1 LGAPHETINEED
13 DLYDKSRLRLEILP
27 NINDLVG
34 TGITFTT
41 MQSINGESRKRRRA
55 STTVSS
61 ALTISDTDDGEIV
74 VINRALPERPVTE
87 TETQIQTQTQNSTHK
102 FIVGLDYGTTFSS
115 VSYINFNAASPPTTL
130 RGEQIKS
137 VCKWPN
143 PSNLWRN
150 PDVPSES
157 WYLDDE
163 FHWGYNA
170 RPEIKGIEDGRLDS
184 RNRIIQFAKLLLD
197 EEQRDEHGPRR
208 ELRRTLT
215 KLRKAKKDVIKDVIR
230 EILKHSKTQLE
241 RTEGFTENSEVELVF
256 CVPAG
261 WKAKALRTMQEILL
275 EVTAEIKFGILTPF
289 FILNEPEAAA
299 AYMLEAL
306 PGCENLKVSAPAQGG
321 HTD

>member
-1 LGAPHETINEED
+1 MIKARR
-13 DLYDKSRLRLEILP
+13 SLEILP

-34 TGITFTT
+34 SGSTCTT
-41 MQSINGESRKRRRA
+41 MYSLNGESRKRRRA
-55 STTVSS
+55 STVST
-61 ALTISDTDDGEIV
+61 APTISDTDDSETIV
-74 VINRALPERPVTE
+74 IDGALPERPVPA
-87 TETQIQTQTQNSTHK
+87 TQNPTHK
-102 FIVGLDYGTTFSS
+102 FIVGVDYGTTYSS
-115 VSYINFNAASPPTTL
+115 VSYIKFNAASPPTTL

-137 VCKWPN
+137 VCNWPN

-170 RPEIKGIEDGRLDS
+170 RQEIKGIQNGSLDS

-197 EEQRDEHGPRR
+197 EGKQGEHGPRN

-215 KLRKAKKDVIKDVIR
+215 KHRKTEKDVIKDVIR
-230 EILKHSKTQLE
+230 EILKHSKTELE
-241 RTEGFTENSEVELVF
+241 RKEELTENSEVELVF

-275 EVTAEIKFGILTPF
+275 EVTAEIKFGILSPL

-306 PGCENLKVSAPAQGG
+306 PGCENLKVSASLPSEVIRTNDYLEGRRCV
-321 HTD
+321 HSL